1 MSRLERWFEFTFAY
15 ALAIV
20 SAATASLYGIMSAA
34 GVFGY
39 VKGAGLCGIAFLG
52 CHGLAWMQKAYRRTG
67 WIGGLFGALV
77 TVVCLSAT
85 LWGGLG
91 TNASGGAALRAE
103 RTKVITSSKDDQA
116 TLERLT
122 TERAAMHFAPATQDA
137 VVAARAAVA
146 AGENAKAQECGNGR
160 GKFCH
165 AREADEIAARS
176 ALSAA
181 LADASATESAAKLDR
196 DIANVRA
203 RLDAL
208 PAAVEAD
215 PQASAFSALTGIPTG
230 TAAALYAFWI
240 SLAFELGAMFA
251 LLIAYSGQPPPE
263 VMKTYRVRV
272 EEALPPARRFQAMD
286 LRALASPAK
295 ARADSEDVTRFMR
308 ACLPPAK
315 GQKAEVEA
323 IYQRFRGW
331 CNDEG
336 LEPMKPLEFAKTFKG
351 CCERGR
357 IRVRNDGDKG
367 FFFLDV
373 KLAS

>member
-52 CHGLAWMQKAYRRTG
+52 CHGLAWMQKAYQRVG
-67 WIGGLFGALV
+67 WVGGFFGAVV
-77 TVVCLSAT
+77 TAVCLSAT

-122 TERAAMHFAPATQDA
+122 AERTGMHFAPATQDA
-137 VVAARAAVA
+137 VAAARAAVTA
-146 AGENAKAQECGNGR
+146 AENAKGQECDNGR
-160 GKFCH
+160 GKLCH
-165 AREADEIAARS
+165 AREADEVAARS
-176 ALSAA
+176 ALSAT
-181 LADASATESAAKLDR
+181 LANAAATESAAKLDR
-196 DIANVRA
+196 EIASVRA

-272 EEALPPARRFQAMD
+272 EEALSPARRFQATH
-286 LRALASPAK
+286 LHAIAPPAK
-295 ARADSEDVTRFMR
+295 GQTGSEDVARFMT
-308 ACLPPAK
+308 ACLPRAK
-315 GQKAEVEA
+315 GQKAEAEA
-323 IYQRFRGW
+323 IYQRFRNW
-331 CNDEG
+331 CDDEG
-336 LEPMKPLEFAKTFKG
+336 LEAMKPLEFAQAFKR
-351 CCERGR
+351 CCERGS

-367 FFFLDV
+367 FYFLDV